1 MAGVHCVHYIGERTV
16 RLGSLQGLYERFLI
30 ENLIRRDCTGEVN
43 CLGRDLG
50 SIPAKTGDHCII
62 LCTRTSLGVERREP
76 LLETERKKQSMR
88 TLL

>member
-1 MAGVHCVHYIGERTV
+1 MAGVHCVHYIAERTV

-50 SIPAKTGDHCII
+50 SIPVKTGDHIII
-62 LCTRTSLGVERREP
+62 LCTRTSLGVERRE
-76 LLETERKKQSMR
+76 TERKKQSMR